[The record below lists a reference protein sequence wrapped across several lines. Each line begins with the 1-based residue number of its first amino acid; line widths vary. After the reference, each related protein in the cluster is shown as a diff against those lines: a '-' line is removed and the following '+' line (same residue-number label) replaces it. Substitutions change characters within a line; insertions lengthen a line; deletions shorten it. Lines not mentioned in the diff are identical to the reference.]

1 MTEPQQAVS
10 DIPKEA
16 FKKRGRLKVY
26 LGMAAGVGKTYSM
39 LSDAR
44 ADVSRGLDVVIGY
57 LEAHGR
63 SETEEL
69 AEGVERLPLRE
80 ADHRG
85 IVVREFDLDAALSR
99 RPAILLVDELAHTNV
114 PGGRHIKRWQDL
126 VELLEAGIDVR
137 TTVNIQHVE
146 SLRDVVAQIT
156 TVSVQETVP
165 DSFFDL
171 ADEIELVDLPPEE
184 LHKRLKEGKVYI
196 PEKVDQALAGF
207 FKKSNL
213 LALRELALRH
223 TAERVDEEMRQSR
236 TLLDVREPWHAK
248 ERILVCLAPNR
259 MAPRVVRA
267 AKRLATNLH
276 SDLVAVSVESPR
288 QSGVSERARAQLES
302 AIALAESLGATT
314 VSLSGEDIVAEV
326 LRYAQ
331 AENVTTIVV
340 GKPVRK
346 RWREIVFGSVVDS
359 LIRASGEIDILV
371 ITGAEEHGTD
381 LLVRRKPE
389 PASWTSY
396 AVTLAIVAVATGI
409 GFLMVDRFDLANI
422 VMVYL
427 LGVAYV
433 SVRHGRRES
442 LIATVLSVA
451 LFDLC
456 FVKPRGTFAV
466 SDAQYLVTF
475 AIMLVVALLISTLT
489 FRLKEQSQA
498 SSKRERETA
507 ALYEL
512 SRQLASSRKRDD
524 MAVLSARKAAEIAGG
539 DAAVFVQN
547 DAGTP
552 ALLAPSRSGFESS
565 PNEAAVVQWVFD
577 NGRPA
582 GRGTDTL
589 AGATGMYMPLQG
601 STSCVGVL
609 ALGLG
614 HSGSLDSGGRHMIE
628 AVANQL
634 ALALDRTQHA
644 KESHEASLRVERE
657 KLRSSL
663 LSSVSHDLRTPL
675 ASIEG
680 AASGLAQLDELSPRG
695 RDLASTVVE
704 ESERMAKLVRNLLDM
719 TRFEGGGVEL
729 NLDWQ
734 SVEEL
739 VGSALLRTDKL
750 FDKPVRIEIPPR
762 LPLLELD
769 GVLVEQ
775 VFVNL
780 LENAARHAGRDA
792 QVTITAAT
800 CEDGLEVKLSD
811 NGPGLPADELDVL
824 FEKFQKRSGT
834 GFGLGLAIC
843 RAVMVAHGGSIW
855 ARNRT
860 GGGAEFV
867 LHFRVEKEA
876 RT

>member
-1 MTEPQQAVS
+1 MTEPQQAAS
-10 DIPKEA
+10 EIPREA

-44 ADVSRGLDVVIGY
+44 ADVARGFDVVIGY

-69 AEGVERLPLRE
+69 AEGIERLPLRE
-80 ADHRG
+80 EDHRG
-85 IVVREFDLDAALSR
+85 IIVREFDLDAALSR
-99 RPAILLVDELAHTNV
+99 RPGVLLVDELAHTNA
-114 PGGRHIKRWQDL
+114 PGGRHIKRWQDI
-126 VELLEAGIDVR
+126 VELLESGIDVR

-156 TVSVQETVP
+156 TVVVQETVP

-184 LHKRLKEGKVYI
+184 LHKRLEEGKVYV
-196 PEKVDQALAGF
+196 PEKVEQALTGF

-371 ITGAEEHGTD
+371 ITGAEEQGTD

-389 PASWTSY
+389 PATWTGY
-396 AVTLAIVAVATGI
+396 AVTLAVVAASTGI

-442 LIATVLSVA
+442 FVATLLSVA

-456 FVKPRGTFAV
+456 FVSPRGTFAV

-475 AIMLVVALLISTLT
+475 GIMLVVALLISTLT

-507 ALYEL
+507 ALYGL

-524 MAVLSARKAAEIAGG
+524 MAVSSASKAGEIAGC
-539 DAAVFVQN
+539 DAAVFVR
-547 DAGTP
+547 DEFGTP
-552 ALLAPSRSGFESS
+552 ALLAPSRSGFELAS
-565 PNEAAVVQWVFD
+565 NEAAVVQWVFD
-577 NGRPA
+577 NVRPA
-582 GRGTDTL
+582 GHGTDTL
-589 AGATGMYMPLQG
+589 AGAMGMYMPLQG

-614 HSGSLDSGGRHMIE
+614 RSGSLESGGRHMIE

-680 AASGLAQLDELSPRG
+680 AASGLAQLEELSPRA
-695 RDLASTVVE
+695 RELASTVVD
-704 ESERMAKLVRNLLDM
+704 ESERMSKLVRDLLDM

-734 SVEEL
+734 SLEEL
-739 VGSALLRTDKL
+739 LGSALLRTDKL
-750 FDKPVRIEIPPR
+750 FEQPVQIEIPPD
-762 LPLLELD
+762 LPLLKLD

-780 LENAARHAGRDA
+780 LENAARHAGRKS
-792 QVTITAAT
+792 QVTITAVAKS
-800 CEDGLEVKLSD
+800 DGVEVRLCD
-811 NGPGLPADELDVL
+811 DGPGLPANELDIL

-843 RAVMVAHGGSIW
+843 RAVMVAHGGSIR
-855 ARNRT
+855 AQNREE
-860 GGGAEFV
+860 GGAEFV
-867 LHFRVEKEA
+867 LRFPMGKEPVE
-876 RT
+876 

>member
-1 MTEPQQAVS
+1 MSKPEQAAS
-10 DIPKEA
+10 DTSKKV

-44 ADVSRGLDVVIGY
+44 ADVSRGFDVVIGY

-63 SETEEL
+63 SETEAL
-69 AEGVERLPLRE
+69 ADGIERLPLHE
-80 ADHRG
+80 QDHRG
-85 IVVREFDLDAALSR
+85 IVVYEFDIDAALAR
-99 RPAILLVDELAHTNV
+99 HPGVLLVDELAHTNA
-114 PGGRHIKRWQDL
+114 PGGRHIKRWQDI
-126 VELLEAGIDVR
+126 VELLESGIDVR

-156 TVSVQETVP
+156 TVVVQETVP

-184 LHKRLKEGKVYI
+184 LHKRLEEGKVYI
-196 PEKVDQALAGF
+196 PEKVEQALTGF

-223 TAERVDEEMRQSR
+223 TAERVDEEMRQTR

-276 SDLVAVSVESPR
+276 SELVAVSVESPR
-288 QSGVSERARAQLES
+288 QSGVSERGRAQLES
-302 AIALAESLGATT
+302 AIALAESLGAMT

-371 ITGAEEHGTD
+371 ITGAEEQGTE

-389 PASWTSY
+389 PSRWTGH
-396 AVTLAIVAVATGI
+396 AVALTIVAASTGI

-442 LIATVLSVA
+442 LVATILSVA

-456 FVKPRGTFAV
+456 FVSPRGTFAV

-512 SRQLASSRKRDD
+512 SRQLASSRKRED
-524 MAVLSARKAAEIAGG
+524 MAVSSARKAGEIAGC
-539 DAAVFVQN
+539 DAAVFIRDEN
-547 DAGTP
+547 GTP
-552 ALLAPSRSGFESS
+552 ALLAPSRSMFESA
-565 PNEAAVVQWVFD
+565 PNEVAVVQWVFD
-577 NGRPA
+577 NVRPA

-589 AGATGMYMPLQG
+589 AGAMGMYVPLQG

-614 HSGSLDSGGRHMIE
+614 GSGSLESGGRHMIE
-628 AVANQL
+628 AIANQL
-634 ALALDRTQHA
+634 ALALDRTEHA

-680 AASGLAQLDELSPRG
+680 AASGLAQLDELSPRA
-695 RDLASTVVE
+695 RDLASTVVD
-704 ESERMAKLVRNLLDM
+704 ESERMSKLVRNLLDM

-734 SVEEL
+734 SLEEL
-739 VGSALLRTDKL
+739 VGSALLRTDNL
-750 FDKPVRIEIPPR
+750 FDRPVQIEIPPD
-762 LPLLELD
+762 LPLLKLD

-780 LENAARHAGRDA
+780 LENAARHAGREA
-792 QVTITAAT
+792 HVTITAAT
-800 CEDGLEVKLSD
+800 KIDGVEVTLYD
-811 NGPGLPADELDVL
+811 DGPGLPTGELEFL
-824 FEKFQKRSGT
+824 FEKFQKRSGN

-843 RAVMVAHGGSIW
+843 RAVMVAHGGSIL
-855 ARNRT
+855 AHNRDE
-860 GGGAEFV
+860 GGAEFV
-867 LHFRVEKEA
+867 LQFPIGEEPIK
-876 RT
+876 